1 MLNHV
6 ISFSHLVEWVLRIYS
21 WVHIAAFILSWIQAD
36 LNNPL
41 VNTINRITI
50 PMWNWVRFR
59 LPQMFAS
66 FAPIIAL
73 LIVIFAEISLPGVI
87 RSIGGVVL
95 DHFDMTAGAK
105 NVVFYLLFGALYITS
120 SIIWFI
126 FLLSVLWFVFSIVNP
141 PMNNIFVRAI
151 WYLIDPLLTPIQRY
165 LPRTRIDLSPVVLAV
180 IALLARSL
188 LNTFMI
194 PIQSGFLI

>member
-6 ISFSHLVEWVLRIYS
+6 ISFSHLVEWILRIYS

-50 PMWNWVRFR
+50 PMWNWVRFK

-87 RSIGGVVL
+87 RSIGGVAL
-95 DHFDMTAGAK
+95 DHFDMAAGAK